1 MATSQRVVIIGAG
14 IVGTNLADEL
24 VSRGW
29 KDITVVEQGPL
40 SMPGGSTSH
49 APGLV
54 FQTNPSKTMTLLAKY
69 TVEKLSALE
78 KDGQNCFNQLG
89 GLEVA
94 TTPERLE
101 ELKRKHGY
109 AQSWGIEARLITPE
123 ECLEKYP
130 LLNKD
135 IVLGGLHIP
144 SDGLALAARAT
155 QILIENTRNAGVKY
169 LEHTL
174 VTGIEQ
180 ANGQVTGVT
189 TNNGSIPAD
198 IVVSCAGFWGV
209 EIGAMIGLKVP
220 LLPLGHQYAKTTPVP
235 GLENRE
241 VNRKINAMNAEYP
254 ILRHQDQD
262 LYYREHGEQFGIGY
276 YGHRPMPVKASEL
289 GVTPKHVDEK
299 SMPSRLDFTPE
310 DFEPAWQATK
320 ELLPALRQ
328 TEIVDG
334 FNGIFSFTPDGGS
347 VVGQAPNLDNFWVA
361 EAVWVTHSAGVARAV
376 AETLTEG
383 RSTVDI
389 SECELTR
396 FEEVQLSPEYV
407 SETSQQNF
415 VEIYDII
422 HPLAPKESPRNL
434 RVSPFYARQ
443 KEQGAFFLEIGGWER
458 PHWYEANAGLV
469 QTLPDEWKPV
479 DRDAW
484 SSKFY
489 SPIAAAEAWK
499 TRNAVALYDMT
510 TFHRFEVS
518 GPGAVHLLQ
527 RLITSDVSAQ
537 PGSIV
542 HTLLVNAHGGVLS
555 DLFVSRI
562 EEDLFQVGANTA
574 TDLAYLIRE
583 GRRQEK
589 HTPGKWVQVRD
600 ITGSTCCLGLWG
612 PRARDVIQTIS
623 SDDFSNKGLPYM
635 GVKKTSIAGI
645 PVTMFRKSFVGE
657 YGWEIQTTPDFGLRL
672 WDLLWQAGRPHGLI
686 AAGRA
691 AFNGLRIEK
700 GIRASGSDMNSEH
713 NPWEAGVTYAIQL
726 DKKAE
731 YVGKSALERL
741 SKKAAPR
748 RLKCLTV
755 DDGEGTGNNYA
766 YLVSDDKTKEAVIID
781 PANPSEVLPVL
792 KEQTTT
798 GGLKLTKIINT
809 HHHDDHA
816 GGNTEI
822 LEAFNVPVIGGRD
835 CKKVST
841 TPGHNDT
848 FNLGSIN
855 VKALHTP
862 CHTQDSICFYFED
875 GNDRAVFTGD
885 TLFIGGCGR
894 FFEGTPEQMYKA
906 LNETLAAL
914 PDDTKVFPGHEYTKG
929 NVKFAKTVLNNDAIK
944 KLDTFSQENKET
956 QGKFTIGDEKQHNV
970 FMRVTDPELQKVTG
984 KTAPVDV
991 MGALRALKDKS

>member
-14 IVGTNLADEL
+14 VVGTNLADEL

-29 KDITVVEQGPL
+29 NNITVIEQGPL

-69 TVEKLSALE
+69 TVEKFSALE

-89 GLEVA
+89 GLEIA
-94 TTPERLE
+94 TIPERLE

-109 AQSWGIEARLITPE
+109 AQSWGIEAHLISPE
-123 ECLEKYP
+123 ECLKKYP

-135 IVLGGLHIP
+135 MVLGGLHIP

-155 QILIENTRNAGVKY
+155 QLLIENTRNAGVKY
-169 LEHTL
+169 LEHTV

-180 ANGQVTGVT
+180 VDGHVTGVT
-189 TNNGSIPAD
+189 TNNGSVPAD

-220 LLPLGHQYAKTTPVP
+220 LLPLGHQYAKTTAVP

-241 VNRKINAMNAEYP
+241 VNKKINAMNAELP

-276 YGHRPMPVKASEL
+276 YGHRPMPVKASDL
-289 GVTPKHVDEK
+289 GVTPKHVDDK
-299 SMPSRLDFTPE
+299 HMPSRLDFTPE
-310 DFEPAWQATK
+310 DFEPAWKATK
-320 ELLPALRQ
+320 ELLPVLRE
-328 TEIVDG
+328 TEIADG

-347 VVGQAPNLDNFWVA
+347 IVGQAPNLDNFWVA

-389 SECELTR
+389 AECELTR

-434 RVSPFYARQ
+434 RVSPFYTRQ
-443 KEQGAFFLEIGGWER
+443 QEQGAFFLEVGGWER
-458 PHWYEANAGLV
+458 PHWYESNAELV
-469 QTLPDEWKPV
+469 KTLPEEWKPV
-479 DRDAW
+479 DRDPW

-527 RLITSDVSAQ
+527 RLTTSDVSKQ
-537 PGSIV
+537 PGAIT
-542 HTLLVNAHGGVLS
+542 HTLLVNGHGGVLS
-555 DLFVSRI
+555 DIFVSRI

-574 TDLAYLIRE
+574 TDLAYLARE
-583 GRRQEK
+583 ARRQHK
-589 HTPGKWVQVRD
+589 YTPGQWAQVRD

-612 PRARDVIQTIS
+612 PRALDVIRTIS
-623 SDDFSNKGLPYM
+623 SDDYSNKGLPYM
-635 GVKKTSIAGI
+635 GVKKTNIAGV

-657 YGWEIQTTPDFGLRL
+657 FGWEIQTTPEYGQRL
-672 WDLLWQAGRPHGLI
+672 WDLLFQSGKPHGLV

-700 GIRASGSDMNSEH
+700 GIRASGSDMTSEH
-713 NPWEAGVTYAIQL
+713 NPWEAGVTYAIQM
-726 DKKAE
+726 DKKVD
-731 YVGKSALERL
+731 YVGKSALEQLSRRAASKRL
-741 SKKAAPR
+741 R
-748 RLKCLTV
+748 CLTV
-755 DDGEGTGNNYA
+755 DDGRSMVLGKEPVFVEGQRAGYVTSAAFGYTVRKPVAYAWLPSSVSEGTSVEIEYFGKKIKA
-766 YLVSDDKTKEAVIID
+766 TVTRD
-781 PANPSEVLPVL
+781 PLHDPQEQRLRGEGLSE
-792 KEQTTT
+792 K
-798 GGLKLTKIINT
+798 
-809 HHHDDHA
+809 
-816 GGNTEI
+816 
-822 LEAFNVPVIGGRD
+822 
-835 CKKVST
+835 S
-841 TPGHNDT
+841 
-848 FNLGSIN
+848 
-855 VKALHTP
+855 
-862 CHTQDSICFYFED
+862 
-875 GNDRAVFTGD
+875 
-885 TLFIGGCGR
+885 
-894 FFEGTPEQMYKA
+894 
-906 LNETLAAL
+906 
-914 PDDTKVFPGHEYTKG
+914 
-929 NVKFAKTVLNNDAIK
+929 
-944 KLDTFSQENKET
+944 
-956 QGKFTIGDEKQHNV
+956 
-970 FMRVTDPELQKVTG
+970 ELQKR
-984 KTAPVDV
+984 
-991 MGALRALKDKS
+991 LRSLL